1 MTRIHTTLAVV
12 TLAATLFGCE
22 DETEFDLPDGW
33 EGATHVAVFQGP
45 EGEDC
50 DPYDPPAESV
60 AAGLH
65 DGAVRLVYEH
75 GVFNC
80 AEDHEAFVRERDGG
94 YDVLLQPV
102 DMNPDALAGCMCAY
116 RVRIPVG
123 PGAAGTAVTLFRRNN
138 HEVEEDPQPWQ
149 VGTAA
154 VAEET
159 GDCAGLESCGV
170 DDGCEPEGQI
180 DGLEFGCVDLPS
192 CGGAFCVY
200 TGEACTMECGEPSCE
215 IMESYPAQVGCE

>member
-1 MTRIHTTLAVV
+1 MRHLNLM
-12 TLAATLFGCE
+12 LAAAMLAAAAGCD
-22 DETEFDLPDGW
+22 DEPDYDLPAGW
-33 EGATHVAVFQGP
+33 EGALHVEVFQGP

-50 DPYDPPAESV
+50 DAYDPPPEAV

-102 DMNPDALAGCMCAY
+102 DMRPDALAGCMCAY

-123 PGAAGTAVTLFRRNN
+123 AGAEGTEVSLLRRNN
-138 HEVEEDPQPWQ
+138 REVEDDPQPWLVQ
-149 VGTAA
+149 A
-154 VAEET
+154 VAVADGT
-159 GDCAGLESCGV
+159 GDCEGLESCSV
-170 DDGCEPEGQI
+170 DAGCEFEGQI

-200 TGEACTMECGEPSCE
+200 TGEACTLECGEPFCQ
-215 IMESYPAQVGCE
+215 IMESYPAQVGCD